1 MNIIFFERR
10 FIMNKGNKEKMDLI
24 ILDYLNKLNSG
35 EFEPG
40 SEESKAIIEE
50 LQILTKLS
58 EVSDD
63 EKSKRM
69 DYIKLGMDAAS
80 IVLPLMF
87 YGHWMNKGMKF
98 EETGT
103 FTSKTFTNFL
113 NRMNPTKIG

>member
-1 MNIIFFERR
+1 
-10 FIMNKGNKEKMDLI
+10 MNKENQERMNLI
-24 ILDYLNKLNSG
+24 ISDYLDKLNSW

-58 EVSDD
+58 QVSED
-63 EKSKRM
+63 EESKRM

-103 FTSKTFTNFL
+103 FTSKTFMNFL
-113 NRMNPTKIG
+113 NRMKPTKIG